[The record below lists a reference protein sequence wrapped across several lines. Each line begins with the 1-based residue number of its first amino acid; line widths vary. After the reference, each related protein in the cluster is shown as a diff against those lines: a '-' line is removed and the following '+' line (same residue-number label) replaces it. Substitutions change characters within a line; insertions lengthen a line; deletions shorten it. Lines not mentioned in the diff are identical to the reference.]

1 MSTHDKIYKVVG
13 KFLSKAICPIPVP
26 PNVIVHPVAWFCAT
40 SIILPTG
47 FHKYLHASENISKF
61 LRNLLQGHIFGASI
75 CLVFYHFKLAHSRG
89 TTICA
94 QVISDFSIC
103 QGQRLCF
110 SCFYIIQVKMSQNCV
125 KIFPKATESTR
136 GVQWPKILTR
146 DYDQDFGTSPANVLS
161 QNCQF

>member
-1 MSTHDKIYKVVG
+1 MSRILLLGSIFWVFLRIAGHIFTTLLLSVESLSTHDKIYKVVG

-110 SCFYIIQVKMSQNCV
+110 SCFKS
-125 KIFPKATESTR
+125 FR
-136 GVQWPKILTR
+136 
-146 DYDQDFGTSPANVLS
+146 
-161 QNCQF
+161 